1 MIQHLLRA
9 LLVTILS
16 LALFGC
22 GQQDEQSFTL
32 LASTVHKF
40 MEPQVTAVGRWMGI
54 NVQMTYQPS
63 PDIANGLQKGK
74 ASGFDAVWPAS
85 SLWIILGD
93 TQGVVRHSRSIMRSP
108 LVVVLKQPVARQ
120 LGWRGEAIAMRDIVA
135 AAERGQLRLAVTS
148 PTRGSLGAAAYL
160 SYLTAL
166 AGNPQ
171 V

>member
-1 MIQHLLRA
+1 
-9 LLVTILS
+9 
-16 LALFGC
+16 
-22 GQQDEQSFTL
+22 
-32 LASTVHKF
+32 
-40 MEPQVTAVGRWMGI
+40 
-54 NVQMTYQPS
+54 
-63 PDIANGLQKGK
+63 
-74 ASGFDAVWPAS
+74 
-85 SLWIILGD
+85 
-93 TQGVVRHSRSIMRSP
+93 MRSP